1 MRTHSPSHWGL
12 AALAA
17 IMFTGFCAEGC
28 RVSQDDIYKWE
39 GTERG
44 PEKLVA
50 VIAHEKYDPALR
62 VDAAL
67 ALVRM
72 KPRGGRRVGVPAMVA
87 AIASLQKNDDRAL
100 IVGGMVPVLVAEM
113 GKPPPIAQGSVLP
126 QDGSIPYKDAA
137 YALLT
142 YEKAVLVTNEQHKQ
156 QLMDALAKW
165 PAADFDHRYD
175 NSAQMY
181 GLEQVIRLVGPAGA
195 RALPQLISND
205 SRKIAELARLIA
217 ERGDAPTKEAA
228 SKRIVEVVKYTAS
241 QVFIDKVKA
250 SVEEANRAAKL
261 NPTPEQLKYQL
272 VATQDEQLKRIFT
285 AMKKIGGRP
294 VVEFCLTYAAEVSNS
309 EERRVLAAAALEGT
323 FDPKDPNDAKRLLDI
338 AAADSTPDKVRDL
351 VFRRIGEMER
361 KSVIGRLYEIF
372 SNKRWQVRWVAAQY
386 VIKMSDTTQIAE
398 FMGKLPQGRAE
409 NFAMTEALS
418 YGVWMGTTA
427 KMAEKDGKTA
437 RSQLQQYFQDGNVAV
452 RTSALGWFYANGT
465 KGDLATLA
473 PFENDSTP
481 TPKCDEKQT
490 ECEWKCFV
498 PKADKPTEKEPKQV
512 TNVGEFVRFCIEPA
526 INERTVVP
534 KAPGKNEQK
543 KDNAPPPQK

>member
-72 KPRGGRRVGVPAMVA
+72 KPRGGRRVGVPARVA

-409 NFAMTEALS
+409 NFAMNS
-418 YGVWMGTTA
+418 
-427 KMAEKDGKTA
+427 
-437 RSQLQQYFQDGNVAV
+437 
-452 RTSALGWFYANGT
+452 
-465 KGDLATLA
+465 
-473 PFENDSTP
+473 
-481 TPKCDEKQT
+481 
-490 ECEWKCFV
+490 
-498 PKADKPTEKEPKQV
+498 
-512 TNVGEFVRFCIEPA
+512 
-526 INERTVVP
+526 
-534 KAPGKNEQK
+534 
-543 KDNAPPPQK
+543 